1 MYDFFTNTVI
11 IKENLLPSVNELSF
25 CKKMKEQK
33 QTKKKKKKQLPPKNK
48 VNGER
53 EGSEKVSR
61 GWWITALSVD
71 IVLERRLPICN
82 RVYGRNGI
90 S

>member
-11 IKENLLPSVNELSF
+11 IKENLLPSVNELPF

-33 QTKKKKKKQLPPKNK
+33 QTEKKKKKHLPPKNK

-61 GWWITALSVD
+61 GDELLLS
-71 IVLERRLPICN
+71 LLTLC
-82 RVYGRNGI
+82 
-90 S
+90 